1 MRQEGKAGAVVGV
14 HQRSRI
20 LRILDT
26 VYVSIRYCIS
36 EAVWKQHSFFWG
48 APLVFFS

>member
-1 MRQEGKAGAVVGV
+1 MRQEGKAAAVVRV
-14 HQRSRI
+14 HQRNRI
-20 LRILDT
+20 MRILDT
-26 VYVSIRYCIS
+26 VYVSIRYGSS